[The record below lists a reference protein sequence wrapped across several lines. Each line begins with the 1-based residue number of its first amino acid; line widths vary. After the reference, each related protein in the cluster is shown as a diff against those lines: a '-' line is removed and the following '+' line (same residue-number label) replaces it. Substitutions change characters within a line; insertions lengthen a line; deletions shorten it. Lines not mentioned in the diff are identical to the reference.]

1 MYHHDIKNGQSFHYV
16 TVTAKF
22 GFPCIGCLPVIFS
35 FIYVWNWYT
44 LCISVSKERFT
55 LMMHTRRYVGI
66 MLIVA
71 CFLYIFIGNMD
82 VYINV
87 YTMMIPRYSVLII
100 VLLTGYLS
108 EKIEILPMLYFR
120 YKSASAYFRKI
131 SMVRCKR
138 YLYLAFIMNSSV
150 LRFHSIYFFVSYMLI
165 DTGVFMIIDDLC
177 RILGMICKHK
187 IDGYI
192 LFFILFI
199 SLEFLMENLNIS
211 QFFSEI
217 WILPTCYP
225 IEIFIG
231 IILMFNI
238 FLYFTN
244 QHLIKHVDKIN
255 SVFHS

>member
-1 MYHHDIKNGQSFHYV
+1 
-16 TVTAKF
+16 
-22 GFPCIGCLPVIFS
+22 
-35 FIYVWNWYT
+35 
-44 LCISVSKERFT
+44 
-55 LMMHTRRYVGI
+55 MMHTKRYVGI
-66 MLIVA
+66 MLIIA

-87 YTMMIPRYSVLII
+87 YTMMIPRYCVLII
-100 VLLTGYLS
+100 VLFIGYLS

-120 YKSASAYFRKI
+120 YKSASAYFRKTWMI
-131 SMVRCKR
+131 RCKR
-138 YLYLAFIMNSSV
+138 YLYLAFIMNSAV
-150 LRFHSIYFFVSYMLI
+150 LRFHSIYFFILYVLI
-165 DTGVFMIIDDLC
+165 DTGIFMIMDDLC
-177 RILGMICKHK
+177 RILSMICKHK
-187 IDGYI
+187 MDGYI

-199 SLEFLMENLNIS
+199 SFEFLMENLNIS
-211 QFFSEI
+211 PFFSEI